1 MHVHAFMPYAF
12 ALKHMLPQH
21 TLRSHVTPAQLYR
34 PQAASRAGH
43 RAGYRRT
50 GSPAERDPGHHHHG
64 VHAHHSAAV
73 RSTQPPRERPAGRLV
88 HPGHGAAP
96 QQHQR
101 HEEQRD
107 SRRVEQPRR
116 TAATQRLLHAPPAR
130 CWQWLRALERRAERA
145 GERARLLLPQRF
157 GRLLSRDRQALQPR
171 ALRESGRLVQQGGLL
186 LQRGRAGCKGC
197 LALPQARQLRK
208 ASPPVSVVLYAAPSA
223 SSGLHCFTK
232 YRKAMA
238 RKGVR
243 TGLSQASRW
252 AISSSSSAANKS
264 RAGDIVPSQRASSS
278 AACLSGLKEKG
289 FLHPSQK
296 ALQGTQLWSTGKRP
310 ASRL

>member
-1 MHVHAFMPYAF
+1 
-12 ALKHMLPQH
+12 MLPQH

-50 GSPAERDPGHHHHG
+50 GSPAERDPGHHHHS

-73 RSTQPPRERPAGRLV
+73 RRTQPPRERPAGRLV

-101 HEEQRD
+101 REEQRD

-116 TAATQRLLHAPPAR
+116 TAATQRLLHAPPA
-130 CWQWLRALERRAERA
+130 CFWQWLRALERGAERA

-157 GRLLSRDRQALQPR
+157 GRLLSRDRQALQPC

-186 LQRGRAGCKGC
+186 LQRSRAGCKGC

-208 ASPPVSVVLYAAPSA
+208 ASPPVSVVLVLSA
-223 SSGLHCFTK
+223 LSLLRPALLHKKQKKQWQERACGPVCH
-232 YRKAMA
+232 R
-238 RKGVR
+238 
-243 TGLSQASRW
+243 QAGGR
-252 AISSSSSAANKS
+252 S
-264 RAGDIVPSQRASSS
+264 RA
-278 AACLSGLKEKG
+278 AA
-289 FLHPSQK
+289 
-296 ALQGTQLWSTGKRP
+296 ALQTRAGLAT
-310 ASRL
+310 